1 VYGTSF
7 VDLYNL
13 RGNGT
18 PLSSSIDATIGR
30 INRAFSQNAV
40 SAYFDNRYYL
50 AVPLDGSIVNNAIL
64 IFNFL
69 NKGWE
74 SIDSVSDP
82 DWNIKEM
89 FAGGSGADRGLY
101 VISESGSIHRV
112 DHRNDAV
119 DVVSVSVGGT
129 VTNLPIAASA
139 TTRMF
144 NFGIIDKKK
153 WNNYEFHLQSSGFNV
168 SDATLSAEI
177 ENIDQTVNLG
187 TVSSKLG
194 EQLAIDEDATIRG
207 RIGNNR
213 GYGLQFTFTPT
224 AGRPRLRA
232 IKVGGSTT
240 SRSSQ
245 SNK

>member
-1 VYGTSF
+1 
-7 VDLYNL
+7 
-13 RGNGT
+13 
-18 PLSSSIDATIGR
+18 
-30 INRAFSQNAV
+30 
-40 SAYFDNRYYL
+40 
-50 AVPLDGSIVNNAIL
+50 
-64 IFNFL
+64 
-69 NKGWE
+69 
-74 SIDSVSDP
+74 
-82 DWNIKEM
+82 M

-119 DVVSVSVGGT
+119 DLVSVAVGDT
-129 VTNLPIAASA
+129 ATSIPIAASA

-144 NFGIIDKKK
+144 NFGIIDKKR
-153 WNNYEFHLQSSGFNV
+153 WNNYEVHVQSNLTNL
-168 SDATLSAEI
+168 SDAILTAEI
-177 ENIDQTVNLG
+177 ENPDTETPIDLG
-187 TVSSKLG
+187 SISSKLG
-194 EQLAIDEDATIRG
+194 EQLAPDEDATIRG
-207 RIGNNR
+207 RIGNYR